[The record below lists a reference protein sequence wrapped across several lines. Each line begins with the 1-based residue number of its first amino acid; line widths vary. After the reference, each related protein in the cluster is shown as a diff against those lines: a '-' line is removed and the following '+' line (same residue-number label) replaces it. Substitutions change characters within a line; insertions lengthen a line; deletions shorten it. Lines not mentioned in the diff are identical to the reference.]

1 MAQIANTYETY
12 DVSTAGGNREE
23 LADKIYQ
30 ITPEETPFISL
41 IGRKPVASTHPEW
54 LIDSLAS
61 IDLNNNQPE
70 GNDWTFQSIT
80 PPSRVGNYTQISDK
94 KIIVSRTQ
102 DKTLKAGRKSE
113 LAREVAKKGVELR
126 TDMEGILLSNQ
137 ASLAGSG
144 NAATN
149 RKLGGFRAWLAT
161 NDSIG
166 GGGGA
171 SGGFNT
177 STNVVDAATNGTQR
191 AFTKTILDAVI
202 LSTYNAG
209 GSPKTLMLSPYAK
222 TVFSTF
228 MADSNVAPQRY
239 ETPRNGQTTIVAAAD
254 MYLSDFGSISVVP
267 NRQMAR
273 AGATVARNAFLIDPK
288 MVSLG
293 VFDDISLEKPA
304 KTGDAEKR
312 VLVTEYTLL
321 VNNEAAHGVAADIFG
336 LTSAS

>member
-1 MAQIANTYETY
+1 MAQVANTFETY
-12 DVSTAGGNREE
+12 DAVGNREE

-30 ITPEETPFISL
+30 ITPEETPFLSL
-41 IGRKPVASTHPEW
+41 IGRKPVESVHPEW
-54 LIDSLAS
+54 QTDTLAS
-61 IDLNNNQPE
+61 PDTANNQPE
-70 GNDWTFQSIT
+70 GNEWDFDAIT
-80 PPSRVGNYTQISDK
+80 PTTRVGNYTQISDK
-94 KIIVSRTQ
+94 KVIISRTQ
-102 DKTLKAGRKSE
+102 DKTSKAGRKSE

-126 TDMEGILLSNQ
+126 IDMEAIVLSNQ
-137 ASLAGSG
+137 ASSAGSG
-144 NAATN
+144 NGATN
-149 RKLGGFRAWLAT
+149 RTTGGYRAWLAT
-161 NDSIG
+161 NDSLG
-166 GGGGA
+166 AGGA

-228 MADSNVAPQRY
+228 MADANVAPQRY
-239 ETPRNGQTTIVAAAD
+239 ETPKSGQTTIVAAAD
-254 MYLSDFGSISVVP
+254 MYLSDFGPISVVP

-273 AGATVARNAFLIDPK
+273 AGAAVARNAYLIDPR

-293 VFDDISLEKPA
+293 VFDDIQLQKPA

-312 VLVTEYTLL
+312 VLNTEYALL

-336 LTSAS
+336 LTSSS

>member
-1 MAQIANTYETY
+1 MAQVANTFETY
-12 DVSTAGGNREE
+12 DAVGNREE

-30 ITPEETPFISL
+30 ITPEETPFLSL
-41 IGRKPVASTHPEW
+41 IGRKPVVSTHPEW
-54 LIDSLAS
+54 LIDTLGA
-61 IDLNNNQPE
+61 IDISNNQPE
-70 GNDWTFQSIT
+70 GDDWTYDAVT
-80 PPSRVGNYTQISDK
+80 PVSRVGNYCQISNK
-94 KIIVSRTQ
+94 RILISRTQ
-102 DKTLKAGRKSE
+102 DKTSKAGRKSE
-113 LAREVAKKGVELR
+113 LAREIAKKGVELR
-126 TDMEGILLSNQ
+126 TDMEAICLSNQ

-144 NAATN
+144 NGATN
-149 RKLGGFRAWLAT
+149 RKLGGFRAWIAS

-177 STNVVDAATNGTQR
+177 STNIVDAATNGTQR

-209 GSPKTLMLSPYAK
+209 GTPKTLMLSPYAK

-228 MADSNVAPQRY
+228 MSDSNVAPQRY
-239 ETPRNGQTTIVAAAD
+239 ETPSSGQTTIVAAAD
-254 MYLSDFGSISVVP
+254 MYMSDFGPVSVVP

-273 AGATVARNAFLIDPK
+273 AGATVARNAFLIDPR

-321 VNNEAAHGVAADIFG
+321 VNNEAAHGCAADLYG
-336 LTSAS
+336 LTSSS

>member
-1 MAQIANTYETY
+1 MAQVANTFETY
-12 DVSTAGGNREE
+12 DAVGNREE

-30 ITPEETPFISL
+30 ITPEETPFLSL
-41 IGRKPVASTHPEW
+41 IGRKSVASTHPEW
-54 LIDSLAS
+54 QIDSLAS
-61 IDLNNNQPE
+61 VDLSNNQPE
-70 GNDWTFQSIT
+70 GNDWAYDAISPT
-80 PPSRVGNYTQISDK
+80 SRVGTYTQISDK
-94 KIIVSRTQ
+94 KIIISRTQ
-102 DKTLKAGRKSE
+102 DKTSKAGRKSE

-126 TDMEGILLSNQ
+126 IDMEAIVLSNQ
-137 ASLAGSG
+137 ASTAGTG
-144 NAATN
+144 NGATN

-161 NDSIG
+161 NDNMNSG
-166 GGGGA
+166 T
-171 SGGFNT
+171 SGGFNSGT
-177 STNVVDAATNGTQR
+177 SVVDAATNGTQR
-191 AFTKTILDAVI
+191 AFSKTILDSVI

-228 MADSNVAPQRY
+228 MSDTNVALQRFAA
-239 ETPRNGQTTIVAAAD
+239 NGKGQTTIVAAAD
-254 MYLSDFGSISVVP
+254 MYLSDFGTISVVP

-273 AGATVARNAFLIDPK
+273 AGAAVARNAFLVDPR

-321 VNNEAAHGVAADIFG
+321 VNNEAAHGVAADLYG
-336 LTSAS
+336 LSASS